1 MTRPD
6 AAMASPSDHDPA
18 SDGRITNSDGQGSAS
33 GGRGTAPGS
42 HTGRSTVPRGQDADS
57 DGQDAEALAA
67 LRALADAIGETSRVL
82 PFVEDDDVT
91 AYQCSRALDSA
102 FADLRALLET
112 VPALVGLG
120 DPGRV
125 VSERLERHRTELA
138 ARRADIAAHRVRL
151 DELAGSER
159 DLADVTAEAD
169 WLRDRVAELE
179 RANRMA
185 EELPGLRARAD
196 ALEEAVAAADAAD
209 APDVSERIGRAA
221 REFAALTERQRE
233 AAETETAQLI
243 AEAEETARA
252 VAELR
257 ARAKAAAAEMAA
269 REDEARQLKAEHGET
284 LRLLSAWHQADADL
298 AAALHA
304 AGLPSDRLASDP
316 PAPGGANA
324 GGLDRD
330 TSPLR
335 TVRAELTEISE
346 RLTRLDE
353 ALRPLLI
360 DHAKAYEQARRPR
373 SL

>member
-1 MTRPD
+1 MTPPD
-6 AAMASPSDHDPA
+6 GLTPSPGEHDPA
-18 SDGRITNSDGQGSAS
+18 SDDHANP
-33 GGRGTAPGS
+33 GGRGTAS
-42 HTGRSTVPRGQDADS
+42 YTVPLSQDAD
-57 DGQDAEALAA
+57 DAEAVSA
-67 LRALADAIGETSRVL
+67 LRALGDAISEASRVL
-82 PFVEDDDVT
+82 PFVEDDDAT

-102 FADLRALLET
+102 FTDLRALLET

-125 VSERLERHRTELA
+125 VSERLERNRTELA
-138 ARRADIAAHRVRL
+138 ARRADIAAHRARL

-169 WLRDRVAELE
+169 WLRDRVVELE

-185 EELPGLRARAD
+185 EELPGLRARTD
-196 ALEEAVAAADAAD
+196 ALEAAVAVADAAD
-209 APDVSERIGRAA
+209 APAVSERIGRAA

-233 AAETETAQLI
+233 AAEVDTGQLV

-252 VAELR
+252 VAELQ
-257 ARAKAAAAEMAA
+257 ARAKDAAAEMTT
-269 REDEARQLKAEHGET
+269 REDEARQLQAEHGET
-284 LRLLSAWHQADADL
+284 LRLLSAWRQADADL
-298 AAALHA
+298 ADALHA
-304 AGLPSDRLASDP
+304 AAPSPDRPNADGPGSSAPDISD
-316 PAPGGANA
+316 A

-330 TSPLR
+330 ASPLR
-335 TVRAELTEISE
+335 TVQAELTEISE